1 MKMHRLLRL
10 WNWLPAFRA
19 VAQTEHLPTASARLN
34 VSASALSRSIRLLEE
49 DVGVPLF
56 DRVGRRLALNA
67 EGKLLLDAVRD
78 AMRRVDDALARLERR
93 TLAGSFGL
101 SAPSAFFP
109 VCVLPALKVLAQSHP
124 DLRPR
129 LTTLSAPDVNAHL
142 LEGTLDLLR
151 RIADDYRP
159 AVLANAFGPESMVMT
174 DLIAKHELDI
184 QVISIDTGRLPEETH
199 ALAHSVRRRY
209 GPVITM
215 VNPDAEQVSSW
226 TAQHGQNGFYDAV
239 ELRHGCCDVRK
250 VQPLRRALAGKR
262 AWLTGLRRQQSAMRQ
277 DLTEHVWDDVHR
289 IDKFNPMLE
298 WSTEQVWAYIRD
310 HRVPY
315 NKLYDRGYTSIG
327 CAPCTRAV
335 SPGEDAEL
343 QSQSVV

>member
-1 MKMHRLLRL
+1 MKMHRLIRL

-142 LEGTLDLLR
+142 LEGTLDLALLDDPEPAEGVVIEPLTRIRYGVYCGVGHPLR
-151 RIADDYRP
+151 DAPRVDRATLAEHAFVAPPAGADDHWPKHWPRRVTTEVHTLELGLSMCSGGGHL
-159 AVLANAFGPESMVMT
+159 AVLP
-174 DLIAKHELDI
+174 DLVAEHHPRAEDLARVDFDLGVDAALHAVYRRPLGDRLLGAVHEVLVVVED
-184 QVISIDTGRLPEETH
+184 V
-199 ALAHSVRRRY
+199 LA
-209 GPVITM
+209 GL
-215 VNPDAEQVSSW
+215 Q
-226 TAQHGQNGFYDAV
+226 GG
-239 ELRHGCCDVRK
+239 ELR
-250 VQPLRRALAGKR
+250 
-262 AWLTGLRRQQSAMRQ
+262 
-277 DLTEHVWDDVHR
+277 
-289 IDKFNPMLE
+289 
-298 WSTEQVWAYIRD
+298 
-310 HRVPY
+310 
-315 NKLYDRGYTSIG
+315 
-327 CAPCTRAV
+327 
-335 SPGEDAEL
+335 
-343 QSQSVV
+343 